1 MTDTNSLPPISAPE
15 TPDAQGLLTRLKSL
29 SWSKLRHSR
38 IFLGSLF
45 GVLLILALILFFSQ
59 LRSRN
64 QPLATPLPT
73 LKPAPSLAPTSP
85 SPFATDSAVLDLEQK
100 LNQLSQDQD
109 QTDMTETNLF
119 PPTLDLDVNFE

>member
-29 SWSKLRHSR
+29 SWSKLRHSPL
-38 IFLGSLF
+38 FLPT
-45 GVLLILALILFFSQ
+45 VLLILLIPTAFLFLS
-59 LRSRN
+59 LTRSLN
-64 QPLATPLPT
+64 QPAPAPLPT
-73 LKPAPSLAPTSP
+73 LPPVSAPTPSSP
-85 SPFATDSAVLDLEQK
+85 SPFATDSAVLDLEQQ